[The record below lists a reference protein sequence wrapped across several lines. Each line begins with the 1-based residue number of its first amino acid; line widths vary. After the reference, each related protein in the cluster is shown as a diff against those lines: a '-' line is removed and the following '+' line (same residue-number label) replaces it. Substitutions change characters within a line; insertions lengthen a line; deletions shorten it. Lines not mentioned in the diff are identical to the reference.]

1 MLVYNLLLHL
11 QIALFAFV
19 AVAAAAPQ
27 NKPLVKILSQSFDKD
42 DQGSYQYAFELDNGQ
57 RVNHLFLIFVVRKN
71 IQNKS
76 MHA

>member
-71 IQNKS
+71 I
-76 MHA
+76 